1 MTIIKNIIIIIIIFI
16 IYLKKKTGK
25 NQCSFVLVVSWW
37 LRLVTILVIFLKN
50 MTD

>member
-1 MTIIKNIIIIIIIFI
+1 MTIIKNIIIIIIII
-16 IYLKKKTGK
+16 IIILKKTGK

-50 MTD
+50 VTD

>member
-1 MTIIKNIIIIIIIFI
+1 MTIIKNIIIIIIII
-16 IYLKKKTGK
+16 IILKKTGK

-50 MTD
+50 VTD